1 MIPEIGYAEGAFDPR
16 FKIFHELMLRKVKEV
31 LLIST
36 PYDAWIMQEDGRL
49 SERILN
55 EYRGLNLS
63 NPPRLRWVSSAN
75 DALTALNHSQFDL
88 VVIMAQAAD
97 REAYAIGETLK
108 KRKPDLPVA
117 LLTHRS
123 PPERDA
129 DTAMK
134 IPAVVDATF
143 VWSGNTDIL
152 LAMIMS
158 CEDAMNVD
166 HDTTIAGIRV
176 IILVEDSPGY
186 LSSFLPIL
194 YKQLVFQAQT
204 VMEEGLNE
212 EHRLLAMRARPK
224 VLLAGSFE
232 AACDLFDKYEP
243 YVLGLISDA
252 RIPRDGI
259 LDGSAGVE
267 LLKKV
272 KKARFDIP
280 LLLVSAEAQN
290 ALRAAEIAASFVDK
304 NSPALL
310 SKISSFLLDHLGFGD
325 FVFRNPDGSEL
336 YRASNLWWLEKHLHH
351 VSGEVF
357 LSHCR
362 QNHFSRWL
370 FARSEIELAS
380 RVREISCED
389 FSCDETHRKHL
400 ISIIHS
406 RRMQRQRGVV
416 VNFDMKSFDT
426 DTEFFKIGNG
436 SMGGKARG
444 LAFMLAL
451 LHHHAAIWRRF
462 EGIDIFIPQ
471 TLVITTDAFD
481 AFVEKN
487 YLKALARAHLSDEH
501 IAERFLAGTF
511 PEEIKRG
518 LRAYLSHIHHPL
530 AVRSSSLLEDARF
543 RAYAGLYKTYM
554 LSNDHPDME
563 CRLNQLIDAI
573 KLVYASTY
581 FKNPKAFSKRV
592 GHRIEEEKMAV
603 IIHRLVGSRC
613 NDYFYP
619 AISGVAQSYNYY
631 PFSIMRPDEGIATI
645 AIGLGK
651 AVMGGEKA
659 LRFSPAHPQILPQ
672 YSAVN
677 DILKNAQRYFHAL
690 EMGRPFSRIGAGEST
705 SLVQR
710 EIADA
715 ADEPAICPLLS
726 TYVAEDK
733 RIRDTTSVP
742 GVRVLTFSQ
751 ILKYNTFPLPDL
763 LKEMLAIGQKA
774 MGCPVEI
781 EFSVDLNPSGPG
793 KPTFAILQIRP
804 MSTLEEMMEV
814 DIRDEELRRAVCIST
829 QALGNTVSN
838 DISDIIYVKPNVFD
852 PALTIEIASEIS
864 QFNANL
870 QKTGRKYLLIGPGR
884 WGSADRWLGIPVSW
898 ADICGVGAIVE
909 SAHSKLKAE
918 PSQGS
923 HFFHNITSLGINY
936 FMVFQE
942 DKDRIDW
949 RWLTSLPV
957 ASETG
962 LVAHVRLDTAVT
974 LKVDG
979 RRSLGVVLSNGGK

>member
-1 MIPEIGYAEGAFDPR
+1 MLPEIGYAEGAFDPR

-49 SERILN
+49 SERIMN

-63 NPPRLRWVSSAN
+63 NPPRLRWVSSAM
-75 DALTALNHSQFDL
+75 DAMTALNHTDFDL
-88 VVIMAQAAD
+88 VIIMAQAAD
-97 REAYAIGETLK
+97 REAHAIGETLK

-117 LLTHRS
+117 LLTHRA
-123 PPERDA
+123 PREQDVN
-129 DTAMK
+129 TAWK
-134 IPAVVDATF
+134 IPAVVDASF

-176 IILVEDSPGY
+176 IILVEDSPAY

-232 AACDLFDKYEP
+232 DACDLFDKYEP
-243 YVLGLISDA
+243 CVLGLISDA
-252 RIPRDGI
+252 RIPREGV
-259 LDGSAGVE
+259 LDGLAGVD

-280 LLLVSAEAQN
+280 LLLVSAEPQN
-290 ALRAAEIAASFVDK
+290 AQRAAEIAASFVDK

-310 SKISSFLLDHLGFGD
+310 SKVSAFLQDHLGFGD
-325 FVFRNPDGSEL
+325 FIFRNPDGSEL
-336 YRASNLWWLEKHLHH
+336 FRATNLWWLEKHLAH

-357 LSHCR
+357 LQHCHR
-362 QNHFSRWL
+362 NDFSRWL

-416 VNFDMKSFDT
+416 VNFDLKTFDT

-451 LHHHAAIWRRF
+451 LHYHATTWSRF
-462 EGIDIFIPQ
+462 DGVHIFIPQ

-481 AFVEKN
+481 AFIETN

-501 IAERFLAGTF
+501 IAERFLAGAF
-511 PEEIKRG
+511 PEEIKHK
-518 LRAYLSHIHHPL
+518 LRAYLSHIRHPL

-543 RAYAGLYKTYM
+543 RAYAGLYKTIM

-581 FKNPKAFSKRV
+581 FQNPKAFSKRV

-603 IIHRLVGSRC
+603 IIHKLVGSRH
-613 NDYFYP
+613 NNYFYP

-672 YSAVN
+672 YSSVD

-690 EMGRPFSRIGAGEST
+690 EMGRPFCRIGAGECL

-715 ADEPAICPLLS
+715 ADEPAIRPLLS
-726 TYVAEDK
+726 TYVAADK

-742 GVRVLTFSQ
+742 GARVLTFSQ
-751 ILKYNTFPLPDL
+751 ILKHNLFPLPDL
-763 LKEMLAIGQKA
+763 LKEMLTIGQKA

-781 EFSVDLNPSGPG
+781 EFSVDLNVSGAK

-804 MSTLEEMMEV
+804 MSTLDEMMKV
-814 DIRDEELRRAVCIST
+814 DIQVEELGRAVCVST
-829 QALGNTVSN
+829 QALGNTISN
-838 DISDIIYVKPNVFD
+838 DIADIIYVKPDAFD
-852 PALTIEIASEIS
+852 PARTIQMAQQIS
-864 QFNANL
+864 QFNAAL
-870 QKTGRKYLLIGPGR
+870 LKKGRKYLLIGPGR
-884 WGSADRWLGIPVSW
+884 WGSADRWLGIPVTW

-909 SAHSKLKAE
+909 SAHAKLKAE

-942 DKDRIDW
+942 NRDRIDW
-949 RWLTSLPV
+949 PWLTALPV
-957 ASETG
+957 TSETG
-962 LVAHVRLDTAVT
+962 MVVHVRLDHPLT

-979 RRSLGVVLSNGGK
+979 RQSLGIVLPNAL